1 MSEPS
6 SPRAWIGSLVVGGIP
21 LVAGVLL
28 MLLCGR
34 TLHVARDT
42 ATWPST
48 SGTITQAEFI
58 PGSHGMTADIT
69 RFEYRYTVG
78 VTAYKGGKV
87 SWGDTRSSGWNL
99 YTAGQEVSVF
109 FNPERPEQ
117 AVLQTGTD
125 RWTYVQFGVGVLLS
139 LSGLG
144 LLLLPWLLAPPPE
157 TSAA

>member
-6 SPRAWIGSLVVGGIP
+6 SPRARIGNLIVGGSP

-28 MLLCGR
+28 ILLCGH

-48 SGTITQAEFI
+48 SGTITQSEFI
-58 PGSHGMTADIT
+58 PGSHGMTADTT

-78 VTAYKGGKV
+78 VTAYKGEKI
-87 SWGDTRSSGWNL
+87 SWGDTRSSGWSL
-99 YTAGQEVSVF
+99 YTAGQNVVVF
-109 FNPERPEQ
+109 FNPDQPEQ

-125 RWTYVQFGVGVLLS
+125 RWTYVQLGVGFLLS

-144 LLLLPWLLAPPPE
+144 ILLLPSLLAPPSG